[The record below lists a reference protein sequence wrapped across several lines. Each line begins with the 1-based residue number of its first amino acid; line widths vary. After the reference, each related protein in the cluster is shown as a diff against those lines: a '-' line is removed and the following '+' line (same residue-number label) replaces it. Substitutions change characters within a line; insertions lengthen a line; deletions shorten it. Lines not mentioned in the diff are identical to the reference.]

1 MSFTSSI
8 TLCDTEGKQYVKY
21 FDVFFDTNTLQL
33 SLQASTQLIVCH
45 AHTGAAQYIMTFT
58 DKVTTSYNT
67 LSRAL
72 ELRTALYQLS
82 CSPDSFRASRWGHLV
97 CETAGTTVHMVDK
110 THGNTILAMIWTD
123 SLIVDVVVI
132 VFCSVTCYTSSKM
145 TQTSL

>member
-45 AHTGAAQYIMTFT
+45 AHTGAASTVHHDVHRQGHNIIQVLCPEHWNLEQLFI
-58 DKVTTSYNT
+58 SYH
-67 LSRAL
+67 AL
-72 ELRTALYQLS
+72 QTPFEQVS
-82 CSPDSFRASRWGHLV
+82 WGHLV

-110 THGNTILAMIWTD
+110 THGNTMLAMIWTD
-123 SLIVDVVVI
+123 SLIVDVVVRSI
-132 VFCSVTCYTSSKM
+132 
-145 TQTSL
+145 L